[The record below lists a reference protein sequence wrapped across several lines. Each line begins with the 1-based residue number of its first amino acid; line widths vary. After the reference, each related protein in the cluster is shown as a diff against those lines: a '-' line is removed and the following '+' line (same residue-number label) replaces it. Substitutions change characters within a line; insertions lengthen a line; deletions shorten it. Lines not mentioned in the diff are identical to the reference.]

1 MSQRRVEIVERKRV
15 YDGFFKLDVARVRHE
30 LFRGGMSAELKREI
44 FVQRQAV
51 AVLPY
56 DPRADR
62 VVLVEQFRAGT
73 IDWGGEPWLLEAVAG
88 ILDKDGEA
96 VEAAARG
103 RGKGDVHL
111 GPGRLLFGGLFPR
124 SPGGPT
130 QRVHPFVGEVA
141 APEGGSHPRAR
152 ERARGHPPHGR
163 PGR

>member
-15 YDGFFKLDVARVRHE
+15 YDGFFKLDVARVHHE

-73 IDWGGEPWLLEAVAG
+73 IDW
-88 ILDKDGEA
+88 
-96 VEAAARG
+96 AA
-103 RGKGDVHL
+103 
-111 GPGRLLFGGLFPR
+111 
-124 SPGGPT
+124 SPGCSRPWPASST
-130 QRVHPFVGEVA
+130 RT
-141 APEGGSHPRAR
+141 AR
-152 ERARGHPPHGR
+152 RSRRRRSAR
-163 PGR
+163 